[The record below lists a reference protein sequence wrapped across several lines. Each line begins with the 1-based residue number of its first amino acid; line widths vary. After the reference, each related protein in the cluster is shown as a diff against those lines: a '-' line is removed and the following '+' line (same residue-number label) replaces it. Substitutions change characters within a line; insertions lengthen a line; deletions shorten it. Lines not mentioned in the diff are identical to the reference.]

1 MKNSRN
7 IIAII
12 MIITLIT
19 YSLFGVFV
27 HSSYAEDEGSNADN
41 TMSQPEHNT
50 ENQPTDNPVT
60 EPTESTPT
68 NEPTNNPD
76 NTSGN
81 YSGSNYSN
89 SQSNA
94 QDYKRTVTPV
104 TNSMKKSSN
113 ANLSNLGIRPNDF
126 SGFKSE
132 TTTYDVTVPGDVE
145 QVEVYAQTQDSK
157 ATVEG
162 IGNRKLEKGTNGISV
177 VVTAEDGTKKT
188 YVINVTRD
196 ENETEQNPN
205 GIVEGLSELKIDNV
219 TLSPEFK
226 TNIFEYTVKYI
237 SEDTKLNIET
247 VTTDP
252 YFTVE
257 ITGNENLKEGENL
270 ITILVSDPD
279 GKNVATYQITVN
291 KSLVDE
297 EALAREQEEVRKKE
311 EQKKKLIL
319 GGVIAIVIIAIII
332 FVIIRSKR
340 NRAFAQEYTVPFDG
354 LNDDNDYI
362 DEYEE
367 DYEDEYEDVDELN
380 YEEDEY
386 SEALELSKEELKKK
400 FLDNYDAYDYEDED
414 IEERTKRKRHKAK
427 RFK

>member
-1 MKNSRN
+1 MKSLRNN

-12 MIITLIT
+12 MVLTLIT
-19 YSLFGVFV
+19 YSFLGVFV
-27 HSSYAEDEGSNADN
+27 HSSYAEDEGTNTDN

-50 ENQPTDNPVT
+50 ENQPTDNPVN
-60 EPTESTPT
+60 EPDQSNPTTESTS
-68 NEPTNNPD
+68 NPE

-81 YSGSNYSN
+81 YSGTNYSN
-89 SQSNA
+89 SQSNV

-104 TNSMKKSSN
+104 TNSIKKSSN

-132 TTTYDVTVPGDVE
+132 TTTYAVTVPEDVE
-145 QVEVYAQTQDSK
+145 QVEVYAQAQDSR

-162 IGNRKLEKGTNGISV
+162 TGNKKLEKGTNGISV

-188 YVINVTRD
+188 YVINVTR
-196 ENETEQNPN
+196 EGNEAEQNPN
-205 GIVEGLSELKIDNV
+205 GIVDGLSELKIDNV
-219 TLSPEFK
+219 TLNPEFK
-226 TNIFEYTVKYI
+226 TDIFEYTLKYI
-237 SEDTKLNIET
+237 GEDTKLNIET

-252 YFTVE
+252 YFIVE
-257 ITGNENLKEGENL
+257 ITGNEDLKEGENL

-297 EALAREQEEVRKKE
+297 EALAKEQEEARRKE

-332 FVIIRSKR
+332 FVIIRNRR
-340 NRAFAQEYTVPFDG
+340 NREFAEEYTVPFEG
-354 LNDDNDYI
+354 LNDDDYI

-367 DYEDEYEDVDELN
+367 ELDYDEDEYTENHEFIEDT
-380 YEEDEY
+380 
-386 SEALELSKEELKKK
+386 ELSKEQLKKK
-400 FLDNYDAYDYEDED
+400 FLDNYDSYDYEDED
-414 IEERTKRKRHKAK
+414 IEEKAKRKRHKAK